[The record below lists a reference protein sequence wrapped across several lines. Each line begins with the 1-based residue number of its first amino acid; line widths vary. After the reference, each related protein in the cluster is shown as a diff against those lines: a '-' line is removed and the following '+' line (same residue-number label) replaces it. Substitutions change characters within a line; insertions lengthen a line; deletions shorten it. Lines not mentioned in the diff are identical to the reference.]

1 MTTASTRLLKTG
13 LFLFLTLAFSIACKK
28 GSRLD
33 TFVHGRV
40 ITNGTND
47 KASSKELKI
56 NLYRISSG
64 GGVFGGGETLVEEG
78 FTDTN
83 GYYSFSFR
91 AENDYT
97 MHWVRLEEVHVDDH
111 FSNYPS
117 DYRVKIG
124 EHQLIDI
131 VLAPNAWVR
140 LHVENVN
147 PQFGDKLSINWGGA
161 QGSRTFDGPVN
172 TEVIFQGGGNLYTTI
187 PIELNRNGEWS
198 SWNETVW
205 MPAWDTAYH
214 KIEY

>member
-117 DYRVKIG
+117 DYRVEIG

-147 PQFGDKLSINWGGA
+147 PQFGDRFRINWGGG
-161 QGSRTFDGPVN
+161 QFRELSGPVN
-172 TEVIFQGGGNLYTTI
+172 TELIFSGGGNVNRAFTYTV
-187 PIELNRNGEWS
+187 ERNGQPIQYHD
-198 SWNETVW
+198 TVW